1 MASRKSKSEV
11 NKASKAE
18 STLNPV
24 WDQDDDNYAVS
35 EERSP
40 ITVST
45 VDGRVIIS
53 MDRNQAFDL
62 YHEMRK
68 SERGYGCFAKITVE
82 DLLREFF
89 VKGHAVSSFDL
100 DYDLRF

>member
-1 MASRKSKSEV
+1 MAARKSKAEV
-11 NKASKAE
+11 KKTPVE

-24 WDQDDDNYAVS
+24 WDQEEDGAS
-35 EERSP
+35 EEHTT

-62 YHEMRK
+62 YNEMRGADK
-68 SERGYGCFAKITVE
+68 GYGSFVKITVE

-100 DYDLRF
+100 DYSPIF